1 MLCEGKESRGWSRWA
16 TDVAAQSGRKAIIL
30 YNIAVQCMGQPV
42 LSQPPQVRQSAFSL
56 IRIDR
61 KKYLIISFLESLVL
75 WTADVHVITR
85 RRLKRIENAA
95 FFNCLN
101 LKIYRDFP
109 ILLTLS
115 NVVEPSW
122 S

>member
-1 MLCEGKESRGWSRWA
+1 MLCEGKESRGWA

-42 LSQPPQVRQSAFSL
+42 LCQPAQVRQSAFSL
-56 IRIDR
+56 IRKD
-61 KKYLIISFLESLVL
+61 KKNYLIISFLGSLVL
-75 WTADVHVITR
+75 RTADVHVITR
-85 RRLKRIENAA
+85 RRLKRSQNAA

-101 LKIYRDFP
+101 FKIHRDFP
-109 ILLTLS
+109 NLLTLS
-115 NVVEPSW
+115 NVVELSW